1 MVCVTQ
7 ATAQL
12 DAGNALL
19 CLGQVIDRAKPKP
32 QRQMRRGKDRPRN
45 RGRLPAALGALI
57 KIAGR
62 HQTILLA
69 AACRALKTMRPACR
83 EATLSIND
91 FHSAGKRG
99 AGR

>member
-1 MVCVTQ
+1 
-7 ATAQL
+7 
-12 DAGNALL
+12 
-19 CLGQVIDRAKPKP
+19 
-32 QRQMRRGKDRPRN
+32 MRRGKDRPRN

-83 EATLSIND
+83 DDDRLALLLGAVLLFERGLAEALLELHAIPRHHLNLMKQQRISALLSGV
-91 FHSAGKRG
+91 S
-99 AGR
+99 